1 MDTFVLLD
9 PDHGQL
15 SKRAALVES
24 PPRMESEAKYTYVGL
39 AVLGL
44 AIALVA
50 GIVWL
55 NHSGG
60 RSDFN
65 YFTIYFEKQPLDG
78 LQIGADVD
86 MRGIK
91 VGRVEDY
98 ALLPQNI
105 NRVRVII
112 RIDRRTPVS
121 TNTDAIVSRNF
132 VTGIAK
138 ISLVTPQPPGPALVT
153 ARPDERFPV
162 IPEGESNLDAITG
175 RLNKVG
181 EIAATAMQN
190 VNEVL
195 RQENRDAIDATLRN
209 LRDLT
214 AALNGRMA
222 ELDRTLTAFSGAA
235 NELARAGNRVSQ
247 LADTTGTQLP
257 GAIAQAE
264 QTMKDVSATAQSLK
278 EQVST
283 LSQRLDSTVA
293 STDDQLTVA
302 VNELRTTVDALDR
315 VLGRL
320 QDPRAALL
328 GPSKAQRGPGE

>member
-1 MDTFVLLD
+1 
-9 PDHGQL
+9 
-15 SKRAALVES
+15 
-24 PPRMESEAKYTYVGL
+24 MESEAKYTYVGL
-39 AVLGL
+39 AVISL

-55 NHSGG
+55 NHSGA

-65 YFTIYFEKQPLDG
+65 YFSIYFEKQPLDG

-121 TNTDAIVSRNF
+121 TNTDAIVQRNF
-132 VTGIAK
+132 VTGLAR
-138 ISLVTPQPPGPALVT
+138 ISLVTPEPPGPALV
-153 ARPDERFPV
+153 AVQGDERYPV
-162 IPEGESNLDAITG
+162 IPEGESNIDAITG
-175 RLNKVG
+175 RLGKVG
-181 EIAATAMQN
+181 EIAATALTN
-190 VNEVL
+190 VNEIL
-195 RQENRDAIDATLRN
+195 RPENREAIDATLRN

-214 AALNGRMA
+214 AALNGRMG
-222 ELDRTLTAFSGAA
+222 ELDRTMRAFSSAG
-235 NELARAGNRVSQ
+235 NELARAGSRVAQ
-247 LADTTGTQLP
+247 VADSANAQLP
-257 GAIAQAE
+257 GAITQAE
-264 QTMKDVSATAQSLK
+264 QTMKDVSATALSLK
-278 EQVST
+278 EQVAT